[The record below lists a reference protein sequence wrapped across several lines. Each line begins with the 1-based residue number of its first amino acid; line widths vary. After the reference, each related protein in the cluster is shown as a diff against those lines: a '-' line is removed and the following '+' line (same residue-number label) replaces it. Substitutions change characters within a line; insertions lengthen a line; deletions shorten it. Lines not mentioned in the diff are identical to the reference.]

1 MNLPKK
7 CLIVL
12 LVVPLTIYYIS
23 MYSYSSH
30 DTIEDFQI
38 EYFIEAVSISLSVYI
53 LLIIEVSRLK
63 LQKSKNYSV
72 DFTLH
77 VYGFNFLLQF
87 QDSHQNNPIIQKVEP
102 CGCFSPVDYKINQTV
117 INSTTCSRVF
127 LNNETSPPFVNVLIT
142 MTIYFRPLQSRDN
155 FTKRSLHFLILILK
169 TQIPTKGITLMGL
182 SKI

>member
-87 QDSHQNNPIIQKVEP
+87 QDYHQNHPIIQKVEP
-102 CGCFSPVDYKINQTV
+102 CGCFSPVDYKINQAV

-127 LNNETSPPFVNVLIT
+127 LSNNISTICKSLII
-142 MTIYFRPLQSRDN
+142 MAIYFRPLQ
-155 FTKRSLHFLILILK
+155 
-169 TQIPTKGITLMGL
+169 
-182 SKI
+182 